1 VTDPIALRNLSKI
14 RNFPSRIFPTNRF
27 RRCKDAP
34 MAIGPLTDTTT
45 LSIDRLYDLYHA
57 IAERDHAFRLQA
69 QYGSTPP
76 PKGHCEFRP
85 LGRQTF
91 VQRVL
96 HYDSL
101 PAEVGAAFRARLSR
115 QAEAYGVDPLS
126 KTLNKTNAA

>member
-1 VTDPIALRNLSKI
+1 
-14 RNFPSRIFPTNRF
+14 
-27 RRCKDAP
+27 
-34 MAIGPLTDTTT
+34 MAIGPLTDTSS

-57 IAERDHAFRLQA
+57 IAERDHEFRLQS

-101 PAEVGAAFRARLSR
+101 PTAVGKAFRARLSR
-115 QAEAYGVDPLS
+115 QAAAYGVDPLS
-126 KTLNKTNAA
+126 RTFTKTNAA